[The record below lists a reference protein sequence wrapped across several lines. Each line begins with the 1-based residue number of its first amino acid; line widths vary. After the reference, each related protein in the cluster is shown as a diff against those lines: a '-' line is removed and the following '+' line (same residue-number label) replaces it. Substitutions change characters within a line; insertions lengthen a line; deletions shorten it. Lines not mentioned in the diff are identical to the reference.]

1 MNRRVFAA
9 LLLSLVSASAASLRA
24 HDVYRFVGPVIKWD
38 AAKHT
43 LDMYG
48 DETGDKVLHIVLRD
62 DCKVTWSGKDV
73 PRSTFKKGMYVK
85 VDAVGVD
92 LDDIEGVEIEI
103 VSPLPKGK

>member
-1 MNRRVFAA
+1 MIRCLVA
-9 LLLSLVSASAASLRA
+9 SLVLSMFAVASAPVRA

-48 DETGDKVLHIVLRD
+48 DDTGDKVLHIVLRE
-62 DCKVTWSGKDV
+62 DCKVTWAGQEV
-73 PRSTFKKGMYVK
+73 PRSTFRKGLWVK

-92 LDDIEGVEIEI
+92 LDDIEGTEIEI
-103 VSPLPKGK
+103 VSPKPKGK